1 MSTKNELV
9 VKSNR
14 LIEAS
19 YRLDL
24 AEQRLV
30 LLAIVRA
37 RETGKGL
44 NAVDFVPITA
54 KDYAERFEV
63 DEKNAYRQ
71 LKEAEDSLFY
81 REFTLY
87 DTDPETGNRRTIK
100 GRWISAATYIDGSG
114 TIQLQ
119 FSGVILPY
127 ITNLEKK
134 FTRYELEKVAKMS
147 SPYAIR
153 LYELLMQWS
162 SRGSRDVELGW
173 LRQTLM
179 VPEDEYPRLFDFKKR
194 VIDIS
199 VSQINEFSD
208 LTVRYEQRKTG
219 RNVTH
224 FTFTFEPKESTEPPQ
239 APPEATDA
247 SGVRDSPFFQR
258 LRNLGIGPK
267 LAAAWT
273 KQNEARALAALD
285 YVESK
290 IQKGEIKGS
299 AAGYLRTV
307 FESEAELGPSAFE
320 ADAKA
325 QAKQEA
331 EARKR
336 AEAEQRAQA
345 KAEREAL
352 NKAKAAV
359 KALPALERLVL
370 SEEYRQGAGA
380 GRSASW
386 DAIKGDFRDPLER
399 IQFNAWL
406 QTKFKESA

>member
-1 MSTKNELV
+1 MSKKHELV

-54 KDYAERFEV
+54 KDYAERFEL

-87 DTDPETGNRRTIK
+87 DTDPETGNRRVIK
-100 GRWISAATYIDGSG
+100 GRWISAASYIDGSG

-134 FTRYELEKVAKMS
+134 FTGYKLEKIAKMS

-153 LYELLMQWS
+153 LYEMLMQWS
-162 SRGSRDVELGW
+162 SRGSRKVELAW

-179 VPEDEYPRLFDFKKR
+179 VPEDEYPRLFDFKR
-194 VIDIS
+194 WVINVA

-224 FTFTFEPKESTEPPQ
+224 FMFTFEPKEPAESPQ
-239 APPEATDA
+239 AKTWEASAD
-247 SGVRDSPFFQR
+247 VRESPLFQR
-258 LRNLGIGPK
+258 LRNLGIGPR
-267 LAAAWT
+267 LAADWI
-273 KQNEARALAALD
+273 KQDAGRVATALD
-285 YVESK
+285 YVEGK
-290 IQKGEIKGS
+290 IEKGEVRGK
-299 AAGYLRTV
+299 AAGYFRTV
-307 FESEAELGPSAFE
+307 FESGAELGPSAFE
-320 ADAKA
+320 ADLKAKA
-325 QAKQEA
+325 RQEA
-331 EARKR
+331 EEKKR
-336 AEAEQRAQA
+336 AEAEQRA
-345 KAEREAL
+345 KVRAEREAL
-352 NKAKAAV
+352 ARAQAAV
-359 KALPALERLVL
+359 KALTALERLML
-370 SEEYRQGAGA
+370 AEEYRQGAGA
-380 GRSASW
+380 DRSASW
-386 DAIKGDFRDPLER
+386 DAVKGDFRAQMER
-399 IQFNAWL
+399 IQFIAWL
-406 QTKFKESA
+406 QARFKVG